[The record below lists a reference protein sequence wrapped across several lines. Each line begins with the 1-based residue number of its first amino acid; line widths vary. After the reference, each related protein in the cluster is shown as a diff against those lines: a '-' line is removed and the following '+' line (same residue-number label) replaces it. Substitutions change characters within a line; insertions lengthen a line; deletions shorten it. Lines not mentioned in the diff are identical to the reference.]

1 MKKLLVLLFSLLIS
15 FNSYGLFGFFE
26 DTACVD
32 TDTLKRD
39 DLIYLTNETK
49 PFTGNNLCKYENGQN
64 KSEGK
69 VKDGK
74 KEGKWTYWKGNGAKT
89 SEENLKDGKEDGTWY
104 YWHANGQK
112 SSQRNYKDGKLDG
125 KLYDWYEDGD
135 IESEK
140 TWQNGVCIIGD
151 CPD

>member
-15 FNSYGLFGFFE
+15 FYFYGLFGFFE
-26 DTACVD
+26 DTTACVD
-32 TDTLKRD
+32 TDTLKKD
-39 DLIYLTNETK
+39 GLIYLPNETK

-74 KEGKWTYWKGNGAKT
+74 
-89 SEENLKDGKEDGTWY
+89 LDGKEDDTWV

-125 KLYDWYEDGD
+125 KLYDWNEDGD

-140 TWQNGVCIIGD
+140 TWQNGGCVSGD